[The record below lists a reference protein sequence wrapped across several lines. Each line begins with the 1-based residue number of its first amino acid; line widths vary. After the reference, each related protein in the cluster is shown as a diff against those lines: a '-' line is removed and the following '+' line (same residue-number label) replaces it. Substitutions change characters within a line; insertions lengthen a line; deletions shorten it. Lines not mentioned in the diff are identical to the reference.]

1 MRITLAFFLCTFLI
15 MPAFTPTASGE
26 DAQTQNLIEQLRARI
41 DKAEGDRDADPR
53 FLGDLRA
60 ILAGYDRPWRTPLIQ
75 DDFRD
80 GDFSHNPSWSVAEGK
95 FYIDYSGGLRNRITP
110 APAPAPSASEPKKSE
125 EDVAQAILGGFLD
138 QVTGTKEQQQEPT
151 APPPAAERAE
161 IYLARTITNA
171 FALKLSLASL
181 VSPGRLEFG
190 VYQGGDRETGYRLVY
205 NPGGVPAIELVR
217 TSSRGSSVIE
227 LYDEP
232 LALEDNNDHVVEWTR
247 HPGGEMAVSID
258 DRELFKVLDRAFK
271 DPFHGFTIINTGG
284 DFSIGEIALY
294 GTN

>member
-1 MRITLAFFLCTFLI
+1 MRIFLAFFLCTFLI
-15 MPAFTPTASGE
+15 PPAFAQTADGG
-26 DAQTQNLIEQLRARI
+26 DAQTQKLIEQLRTRI

-60 ILAGYDRPWRTPLIQ
+60 ILAGYDRPWRTPLIR

-80 GDFSHNPSWSVAEGK
+80 GDFSHDPSWSVAEGR

-110 APAPAPSASEPKKSE
+110 APAPSSSEPQKR
-125 EDVAQAILGGFLD
+125 EDDLAQALLGAFFD
-138 QVTGTKEQQQEPT
+138 QAIGTKEQQPA
-151 APPPAAERAE
+151 APPPAVERAE

-171 FALKLSLASL
+171 FALKLRLASL

-190 VYQGGDRETGYRLVY
+190 VYQGGDRKTGYRLVY

-227 LYDEP
+227 LYDQP
-232 LALEDNNDHVVEWTR
+232 LALEDNNDHVIEWTR

-258 DRELFKVLDRAFK
+258 GRELFKVLDRAFK

-284 DFSIGEIALY
+284 DYSIGEIALY